1 MKKVWIINSVSW
13 NSAIS
18 EYALNLSRSIKD
30 DYEVTLSL
38 LEGKAPSQRASN
50 FDITCINFESF
61 SLINL
66 AVFKRIEKAID
77 PDIVICFSGAESF
90 LARFLSKNR
99 KLIRFKGRDDDVGKA
114 IDGGFANRYIDHFLF
129 PCELIA
135 SASLLVNS
143 RFTKIFLGCD
153 DKKFEPKEN
162 KIQDRPSLLILGRLD
177 PVKGHTKFIDLFAEF
192 LNISSLSPKPILKI
206 IGKDANLKA
215 SDITDYAASKGL
227 KLGEDIVV
235 INDFLENIVDHIASS
250 SIGVVSSLGSEV
262 ICRVSEEFLLCGV
275 PVFVSNVGS
284 LRECIF
290 SKEAGTVFSYDNYKK
305 SIKDLELLLQKSI
318 EEDFETKKKRA
329 LEARNYFSF
338 KAMNSSFNELVQ
350 AIF

>member
-1 MKKVWIINSVSW
+1 MKKVWIINSVRW

-38 LEGKAPSQRASN
+38 LKGKAPSHRASDFN
-50 FDITCINFESF
+50 IRCINFDDF
-61 SLINL
+61 SIINL
-66 AVFKRIEKAID
+66 ADFKRIEKSID

-114 IDGGFANRYIDHFLF
+114 IGGGFANRYIDQFLF
-129 PCELIA
+129 PCDLIA
-135 SASLLVNS
+135 STSTLANS
-143 RFTKIFLGCD
+143 RFKKILLGCD
-153 DKKFEPKEN
+153 DKKFEPQKSRN
-162 KIQDRPSLLILGRLD
+162 KDRPIILILGRLD
-177 PVKGHTKFIDLFAEF
+177 PIKGHTEFIDFFSEF

-215 SDITDYAASKGL
+215 SDIRDYAVSKGL
-227 KLGEDIVV
+227 KLGEDIIV
-235 INDFLENIVDHIASS
+235 INEFIENIVDHIASS
-250 SIGVVSSLGSEV
+250 SVGVVSSLGSEV

-275 PVFVSNVGS
+275 PIFVSNVGS
-284 LRECIF
+284 LSECIY
-290 SKEAGTVFSYDNYKK
+290 SKEAGTVFSYNNYKK
-305 SIKDLELLLQKSI
+305 SIKDLESLIQISI
-318 EEDFETKKKRA
+318 EEGFDRKKKRA
-329 LEARNYFSF
+329 LEARKYFSF
-338 KAMNSSFNELVQ
+338 KSMNNAFNELVQ